1 MSFTQV
7 QIIPDCL
14 ICVSLVVACSA
25 LVVSHPRCRNRCGGG
40 SHLKI
45 LIQAHCPLM
54 FPQNIFHSLCIERLM
69 VFIMGSPF
77 LPWWSGV
84 CTIRWMTW
92 MTDWITRITILH
104 HSIPLNACNKPK
116 TYSLYLPFL
125 CRIFMREKVWYEFDA
140 ELNHLWD
147 YNWILIFHKAA
158 DKCLPCPFYLLPDR
172 WTKRTFIKIWL
183 IWVRLTY

>member
-1 MSFTQV
+1 M
-7 QIIPDCL
+7 
-14 ICVSLVVACSA
+14 
-25 LVVSHPRCRNRCGGG
+25 
-40 SHLKI
+40 
-45 LIQAHCPLM
+45 
-54 FPQNIFHSLCIERLM
+54 E
-69 VFIMGSPF
+69 FIMGSPF

-104 HSIPLNACNKPK
+104 HSIPLYACNKPK

-172 WTKRTFIKIWL
+172 RIKRPFIKIWL
-183 IWVRLTY
+183 IWVHLTYKAPSSETSRLLIVSDQFYLIDNSI

>member
-1 MSFTQV
+1 MRLSVWRMFFPCCYVFRIDCFTPAPPEQVRRPFKNIDPSSLSFNVPLRTFSIHYV
-7 QIIPDCL
+7 LRGWWCL
-14 ICVSLVVACSA
+14 SWVL
-25 LVVSHPRCRNRCGGG
+25 PP
-40 SHLKI
+40 
-45 LIQAHCPLM
+45 PLM
-54 FPQNIFHSLCIERLM
+54 IYH
-69 VFIMGSPF
+69 
-77 LPWWSGV
+77 GV

-172 WTKRTFIKIWL
+172 RIKRPFIKIWL
-183 IWVRLTY
+183 IWVHLTY

>member
-1 MSFTQV
+1 M
-7 QIIPDCL
+7 IY
-14 ICVSLVVACSA
+14 
-25 LVVSHPRCRNRCGGG
+25 H
-40 SHLKI
+40 
-45 LIQAHCPLM
+45 
-54 FPQNIFHSLCIERLM
+54 
-69 VFIMGSPF
+69 
-77 LPWWSGV
+77 GV

-172 WTKRTFIKIWL
+172 RIKRPFIKIWL
-183 IWVRLTY
+183 IWVHLTYKAPSSETSRLLIVSDPDNWQFYTIFSYGSSQPRIGHEVSLPPFPSRSINDYGKVSMACYPNFIHNHTWDLYLYL